1 MHYFQL
7 EIKEW
12 VSNTAHLTLEEEAI
26 YFRLIMY
33 YYDSEKPI
41 PENSLDAVF
50 RKLRIEHKA
59 VATAILN
66 EFFHLD
72 QNCDDGKYFW
82 FHERC
87 DAEISRYQAKHEQA
101 CKAGKASA
109 KARLNGNP
117 TAVEQPFNQSL
128 IINQES
134 LIINHKS
141 IKTIYR
147 PDNVFDDVWDD
158 FVSLRKSKKATITAT
173 AMKGIER
180 EARKAG
186 LSISQALQMCCER
199 NWVSFKAEWV
209 LPKDNTMTSTQSQNL
224 SAARSIF
231 GDERVAHGSHKKIT

>member
-12 VSNTAHLTLEEEAI
+12 VSNTAHLTLEEEAT
-26 YFRLIMY
+26 YFRLVMY
-33 YYDSEKPI
+33 YYDSEKPLLI
-41 PENSLDAVF
+41 DTLDMTL
-50 RKLRIEHKA
+50 RKLRITNSEMA
-59 VATAILN
+59 FALLG
-66 EFFHLD
+66 EFFI
-72 QNCDDGKYFW
+72 NTPNGW
-82 FHERC
+82 IHERC
-87 DAEISRYQAKHEQA
+87 DTEIQRYQAKHEQA

-134 LIINHKS
+134 LIINHKP

-231 GDERVAHGSHKKIT
+231 GDERVTYGSHKKIT

>member
-12 VSNTAHLTLEEEAI
+12 VSNTAHLTLAEEAI
-26 YFRLIMY
+26 YFRLVMY

-41 PENSLDAVF
+41 SENSIDAVF

-59 VATAILN
+59 VAVALLN
-66 EFFHLD
+66 EFFINLNGYWHH
-72 QNCDDGKYFW
+72 Q
-82 FHERC
+82 RC

-117 TAVEQPFNQSL
+117 TPVEQPFNQSL

-134 LIINHKS
+134 LIINHKP